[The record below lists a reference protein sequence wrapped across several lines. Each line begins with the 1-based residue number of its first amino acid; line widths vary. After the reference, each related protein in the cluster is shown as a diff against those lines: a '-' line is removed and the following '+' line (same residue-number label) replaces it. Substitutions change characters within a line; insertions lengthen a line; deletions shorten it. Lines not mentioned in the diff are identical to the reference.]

1 MCFTLRQRRHRQR
14 QQRRIKVYSVE
25 VDDEG
30 IARLIDAG
38 WLEEREGL
46 DGDCIANA
54 IESLVEYVNEPMSA
68 FPTISSALPPIADII
83 RVRQYVRS

>member
-14 QQRRIKVYSVE
+14 QQRGIKVYSVE

-46 DGDCIANA
+46 DGDCIASV
-54 IESLVEYVNEPMSA
+54 IENLVESVDEPMSA
-68 FPTISSALPPIADII
+68 FPSITSALPPKADII
-83 RVRQYVRS
+83 QVWCFVRL